1 VPPRFDLP
9 TPDEDTQPF
18 WDGANEHKLVI
29 KHCNACGEYFHYPR
43 PFCPQCWSRDV
54 EWYEASGRATLYTWS
69 IVHVNELPPWP
80 ERLPYCAALVDLEE
94 GPRLMSNVVE
104 CEFDALEGGMALEV
118 VFEQVSDDPLV
129 TVPRFRPVRA

>member
-18 WDGANEHKLVI
+18 WDGANEHKLII
-29 KHCNACGEYFHYPR
+29 KHCNACGEYYHYPR
-43 PFCPQCWSRDV
+43 PFCPKCWSRDV

-69 IVHVNELPPWP
+69 VVYMNELPPWP
-80 ERLPYCAALVDLEE
+80 ERLPYVAALVDLEE

-104 CEFDALEGGMALEV
+104 CEFDVLAGGMALEV

-129 TVPRFRPVRA
+129 TLPRFRPARA